1 MLLQTNIYIY
11 SMKKWFFYLLFLFF
25 GWASSFG
32 QNTIGLP
39 QIVNFG
45 INDFHAGA
53 QTWDIKQDKWG
64 RMYFANNEGLLTYDG
79 NYWKLYPQ
87 PNKTILRS
95 LAIGDKNRIYAGGQ
109 DEIGFYAADN
119 NGILQYQSLKN
130 LIPITYK
137 KFTDVWD
144 IEVFNGAIFFRT
156 PDKIFEYKNDVIQ
169 VYPAK
174 TDWQFMKEAG
184 GKLFALDKQ
193 NGLFQFSNNLW
204 QPVFKEKPAANIEI
218 TGIISFGDGSFLI
231 SSLQNGLFIL
241 SNGML
246 TKKNTTIDDIL
257 IKGQIYALD
266 QISENEFVIG
276 TTSNGCIVMNRVGEV
291 VQKMGM
297 QEGTK
302 NNNVLSVFLDK
313 EKNIWAG
320 LDNGISYIAYN
331 AAIKYIKP
339 SSSNE
344 VSGYAARVFNN
355 TLYIATS
362 DGAYASPLS
371 LSNNDFSFSK
381 GNFKQIQNSGG
392 QVWRLDEV
400 NQQLLM
406 GHHNGAFTIQNNV
419 ASPLSTDH
427 GIWLFQPT
435 SAIQPATNILAG
447 TYAGLTMYEF
457 ANNKFTS
464 NYVLKG
470 LFESLRFLTIDN
482 NNNIWASHPYR
493 GVYKISL
500 LPDNKSFTAELF
512 TEKNGLP
519 STLRNYVFKIKSRIV
534 FATEKGLY
542 EYDTAAKKI
551 IPSALLYNLFGAIS
565 IQYLNE
571 DTDGNIWFCTD
582 KKIGVAKYVDAEKK
596 YKLHYF
602 PELGGKILAG
612 FENVYAYNKENIFI
626 ASNNGIIHMNYEK
639 YNTTKPTLNILLTQV
654 NAFGKKDS
662 LIFGGFFQQNN
673 DTAYK
678 QNKNL
683 IHSFSNSNNSFHF
696 EFSAPSFA
704 TQNSIE
710 YSYQLVGYESKW
722 NAWAAKTEKDYTNL
736 PSGKYTFSV
745 KAKDNT
751 GLESA
756 IVSYSFVIQ
765 PAWYNTIWAYL
776 LYALLFILGIF
787 YYSKWQRNK
796 FAKQQIKFEEKQK
809 QLQYIHQLEIEKNEK
824 AIIELQNEKLV
835 NEVIYKNKELAD
847 ASMHLVERGD
857 ALVKVKDE
865 LQQLYK
871 KTGGN
876 HDVKKAIQLVS
887 DIEKNNTNW
896 EQFSAH
902 FDEVNNGFLNK
913 LKLKFPGLTN
923 TDLKVCAYLQL
934 KLSTKEIA
942 QLMNISVRGVE
953 ISRYRLRKKLQLTT
967 DQSINDFLNE
977 MIKD

>member
-1 MLLQTNIYIY
+1 LLLQTIIYIY
-11 SMKKWFFYLLFLFF
+11 RVKKLILYFLCMFFV
-25 GWASSFG
+25 WASFG

-39 QIVNFG
+39 QMQNFG

-53 QTWDIKQDKWG
+53 QTWDIKQDKSG

-95 LAIGDKNRIYAGGQ
+95 IAIDEKNRIYAGGQ

-119 NGILQYQSLKN
+119 NGILQYTSLKN
-130 LIPITYK
+130 RIPLVYK

-144 IEVFNGAIFFRT
+144 IEIINGAVFFRT
-156 PDKIFEYKNDVIQ
+156 ADKIFEYKNDVIQ
-169 VYPAK
+169 THPA
-174 TDWQFMKEAG
+174 TSVWQFMKMAG
-184 GKLFALDKQ
+184 GKLFAIDKQ
-193 NGLFQFSNNLW
+193 HGLFEFTNNNIW
-204 QPVFKEKPAANIEI
+204 QPFLQQNITSSIEI
-218 TGIISFGDGSFLI
+218 TGLISLGDGGLLL

-241 SNGML
+241 NNGSL
-246 TKKNTTIDDIL
+246 TKKTTAIDDVL
-257 IKGQIYALD
+257 INGHIYALD
-266 QISENEFVIG
+266 KINENEFLIG
-276 TTSNGCIVMNRVGEV
+276 TTSNGCFVMNTAGEV
-291 VQKMGM
+291 VQKIGM
-297 QEGTK
+297 KEGIK
-302 NNNVLSVFLDK
+302 NNNILSVFLDK

-331 AAIKYIKP
+331 GAIKYIKP
-339 SSSNE
+339 SMNNE

-355 TLYIATS
+355 ALYVGTS
-362 DGAYASPLS
+362 DGAYVSPLS
-371 LSNNDFSFSK
+371 LSNSDLSFSK
-381 GNFKQIQNSGG
+381 GDFTQIKNSSG

-406 GHHNGAFTIQNNV
+406 GHHNGAYVIENNV
-419 ASPLSTDH
+419 ANQLSGDN

-435 SAIQPATNILAG
+435 TSIYPANKVLAG
-447 TYAGLTMYEF
+447 SYAGLTMYEF
-457 ANNKFTS
+457 ANNTFTS
-464 NYVLKG
+464 SYALKG

-482 NNNIWASHPYR
+482 NNDIWASHPYR
-493 GVYKISL
+493 GIYKVSL
-500 LPDNKSFTAELF
+500 AEDNKSYNAELF

-519 STLRNYVFKIKSRIV
+519 STLRNYVFKIKSRII

-542 EYDTAAKKI
+542 EYNVVAKKF
-551 IPSALLYNLFGAIS
+551 IPSPLLYKVFGDVG

-571 DTDGNIWFCTD
+571 DTEGNIWFCTG
-582 KKIGVAKYVDAEKK
+582 KKIGVAKYSIAEKT
-596 YKLHYF
+596 YSINYF
-602 PELGGKILAG
+602 PELTGKVLAG

-639 YNTTKPTLNILLTQV
+639 YASVKTKLNVLLTQV

-662 LIFGGFFQQNN
+662 LIFGGFFDQNN
-673 DTAYK
+673 DSVYE
-678 QNKNL
+678 QNQHLVKE
-683 IHSFSNSNNSFHF
+683 FSSSNNSFHF

-704 TQNSIE
+704 TQNNIE
-710 YSYQLVGYESKW
+710 YSYQLNGYENKW
-722 NAWAAKTEKDYTNL
+722 DAWTTKTEKDYTNL
-736 PSGKYTFSV
+736 PSGNYTFNV
-745 KAKDNT
+745 KAQDNT
-751 GLESA
+751 GVESET
-756 IVSYSFVIQ
+756 VSYSFEIK

-776 LYALLFILGIF
+776 LYAFLFIVGVF
-787 YYSKWQRNK
+787 YYSKWQNNK
-796 FAKQQIKFEEKQK
+796 FKKQQIKFEEEQK
-809 QLQYIHQLEIEKNEK
+809 QLKYIHQLELQKSEKE
-824 AIIELQNEKLV
+824 IIELQNEKLV

-887 DIEKNNTNW
+887 DIEKNNSNW
-896 EQFSAH
+896 EQFSNH

-913 LKLKFPGLTN
+913 LKLKFPSLTN

-953 ISRYRLRKKLQLTT
+953 ISRYRLRKKLQLATE
-967 DQSINDFLNE
+967 QSINDFLNE
-977 MIKD
+977 IIKE

>member
-1 MLLQTNIYIY
+1 M
-11 SMKKWFFYLLFLFF
+11 FF
-25 GWASSFG
+25 GWASFG

-39 QIVNFG
+39 QIQNFG

-53 QTWDIKQDKWG
+53 QTWDIKQDENG

-95 LAIGDKNRIYAGGQ
+95 IAIDDKNRIYAGGQ
-109 DEIGFYAADN
+109 DELGFYTADN
-119 NGILQYQSLKN
+119 NGVLQYKSLKN
-130 LIPITYK
+130 LIPLAYK

-144 IEVFNGAIFFRT
+144 IEIFNGSVFFRT
-156 PDKIFEYKNDVIQ
+156 ADKIFEYKNDVIQ
-169 VYPAK
+169 TYPA
-174 TDWQFMKEAG
+174 TSVWQFMKMAG

-193 NGLFQFSNNLW
+193 NGLFQFINNTW
-204 QPVFKEKPAANIEI
+204 QPLFTENPIPKIEI
-218 TGIISFGDGSFLI
+218 TGIIVLLDGSFLI
-231 SSLQNGLFIL
+231 SSLQNGLFIV
-241 SNGML
+241 SNGTL
-246 TKKNTTIDDIL
+246 TRKPTIIDDVL
-257 IKGQIYALD
+257 MKGQIYALD
-266 QISENEFVIG
+266 QINENEFVIG
-276 TTSNGCIVMNRVGEV
+276 TTSNGCIVMNKEGDI
-291 VQKMGM
+291 VQKIGM
-297 QEGTK
+297 QEGVK

-320 LDNGISYIAYN
+320 LDNGISFVAYN

-339 SSSNE
+339 SSNNE
-344 VSGYAARVFNN
+344 VSGYAARIFNN
-355 TLYIATS
+355 TLYIGTS
-362 DGAYASPLS
+362 DGAYASPLL
-371 LSNNDFSFSK
+371 LSNNDLSFSK
-381 GNFKQIQNSGG
+381 GNFTQINNSGG

-406 GHHNGAFTIQNNV
+406 GHHNGAYAIQNNI
-419 ASPLSTDH
+419 ATQLSGDN

-435 SAIQPATNILAG
+435 TAIQPANNILAG
-447 TYAGLTMYEF
+447 SYEGLSMYEF
-457 ANNKFTS
+457 ANNEFTS
-464 NYVLKG
+464 NYTLKG
-470 LFESLRFLTIDN
+470 LFESLRFLTLDN
-482 NNNIWASHPYR
+482 NNDIWASHPYR
-493 GVYKISL
+493 GIYKVTL
-500 LPDNKSFTAELF
+500 AADNKSFTSELF

-542 EYDTAAKKI
+542 EYDATAKKF
-551 IPSALLYNLFGAIS
+551 IPSPLLFNAFGTIG
-565 IQYLNE
+565 IQYLHE
-571 DTDGNIWFCTD
+571 DTEGNIWFCID
-582 KKIGVAKYVDAEKK
+582 KKIGVAKYVELEKK
-596 YKLHYF
+596 YSLNYF
-602 PELGGKILAG
+602 PELTGKVLAG
-612 FENVYAYNKENIFI
+612 FENVYAYNKENIFV
-626 ASNNGIIHMNYEK
+626 ASNNGIIHINYKK
-639 YNTTKPTLNILLTQV
+639 YNTAKSTLTVLLTQV

-662 LIFGGFFQQNN
+662 LIFGGFFQKSI
-673 DTAYK
+673 DSSYK
-678 QNKNL
+678 QDENT
-683 IHSFSNSNNSFHF
+683 IQQFPISNNSFHF

-704 TQNSIE
+704 TQNNIE
-710 YSYQLVGYESKW
+710 YSYQLKGYESKW
-722 NAWAAKTEKDYTNL
+722 DEWTSKTEKDYTNL
-736 PSGKYTFSV
+736 PSGKYTFNV

-751 GLESA
+751 GNESET
-756 IVSYSFVIQ
+756 VSYSFEIM

-776 LYALLFILGIF
+776 LYALLFILAVF
-787 YYSKWQRNK
+787 YYSKWQNNK
-796 FAKQQIKFEEKQK
+796 FKKQQIKFEEEQK
-809 QLQYIHQLEIEKNEK
+809 QLKYIHQLELQKSEKE
-824 AIIELQNEKLV
+824 IIELQNEKLI

-896 EQFSAH
+896 EQFSNH

-913 LKLKFPGLTN
+913 LKLKYPSLTN

-977 MIKD
+977 IIKE

>member
-1 MLLQTNIYIY
+1 VKKRILYFLLML
-11 SMKKWFFYLLFLFF
+11 FV
-25 GWASSFG
+25 WASLFG

-79 NYWKLYPQ
+79 NYWKLYAQ

-95 LAIGDKNRIYAGGQ
+95 IAIDDKNRIYAGGQ

-119 NGILQYQSLKN
+119 NGILQYKSLKN
-130 LIPITYK
+130 LIPLAYK

-144 IEVFNGAIFFRT
+144 IEIFKGAVFFRT
-156 PDKIFEYKNDVIQ
+156 ADKIFEYKNDLIQ
-169 VYPAK
+169 TYPA
-174 TDWQFMKEAG
+174 TTVWQFMKMAG

-193 NGLFQFSNNLW
+193 NGLFQFSNNIW
-204 QPVFKEKPAANIEI
+204 QPLFKENPPKYIEI
-218 TGIISFGDGSFLI
+218 TGITSLADGSFLI
-231 SSLQNGLFIL
+231 SSLQNGLFML
-241 SNGML
+241 SNGTL
-246 TKKNTTIDDIL
+246 TKKTTLIDDVL
-257 IKGQIYALD
+257 TKGQIYALD
-266 QISENEFVIG
+266 QINETEFVIG
-276 TTSNGCIVMNRVGEV
+276 TTSNGCIVMNNGGEV

-297 QEGTK
+297 QEGIK

-339 SSSNE
+339 SSNNE

-355 TLYIATS
+355 ALYIATS
-362 DGAYASPLS
+362 DGAYVSPLS

-381 GNFKQIQNSGG
+381 GNFTQINNSGG

-406 GHHNGAFTIQNNV
+406 GHHNGAFIIQNNT
-419 ASPLSTDH
+419 AIQLSDDP

-435 SAIQPATNILAG
+435 SAIQPASNILAG
-447 TYAGLTMYEF
+447 SYAGLTMYEF

-464 NYVLKG
+464 NYALKG

-500 LPDNKSFTAELF
+500 SLDNKSFTAELF
-512 TEKNGLP
+512 TDKNGLP
-519 STLRNYVFKIKSRIV
+519 STLRNYVFNIKSRII
-534 FATEKGLY
+534 FATERGLY
-542 EYDTAAKKI
+542 EYDAIVKKI
-551 IPSALLYNLFGAIS
+551 IPSPLLYDLFGAIS

-571 DTDGNIWFCTD
+571 DTEGNIWFCTD
-582 KKIGVAKYVDAEKK
+582 KKIGVAKYVYAEKK
-596 YKLHYF
+596 YRLNYF

-612 FENVYAYNKENIFI
+612 FENVYAYNKQNVFI

-639 YNTTKPTLNILLTQV
+639 YNTTKSTLNVLLTQV

-662 LIFGGFFQQNN
+662 LIFGGFFQQNS
-673 DTAYK
+673 DTTNK
-678 QNKNL
+678 QNNN
-683 IHSFSNSNNSFHF
+683 SVQQFPNSNNSFHF

-704 TQNSIE
+704 TQNNIE
-710 YSYQLVGYESKW
+710 YSYQLVGYEKKW
-722 NAWAAKTEKDYTNL
+722 NAWTSKTEKDYTNL
-736 PSGKYTFSV
+736 PSGSYTFNV

-751 GLESA
+751 GIESE
-756 IVSYSFVIQ
+756 IVSYVFEIKA
-765 PAWYNTIWAYL
+765 AWYNTIWAYL
-776 LYALLFILGIF
+776 LYALLFIVCIF
-787 YYSKWQRNK
+787 YYSKWQQNK
-796 FAKQQIKFEEKQK
+796 FTKQQIKFEEKQK
-809 QLQYIHQLEIEKNEK
+809 QLKYIHQLEIEKNEK

-913 LKLKFPGLTN
+913 LKSKFPSLTN

-934 KLSTKEIA
+934 KLSSKEIA
-942 QLMNISVRGVE
+942 QLMNITVRGVE
-953 ISRYRLRKKLQLTT
+953 LNRYRLRKKLNILTET
-967 DQSINDFLNE
+967 NLFDFLNGINKE
-977 MIKD
+977 

>member
-1 MLLQTNIYIY
+1 M
-11 SMKKWFFYLLFLFF
+11 FFC
-25 GWASSFG
+25 WASFG

-39 QIVNFG
+39 QIQNFG

-53 QTWDIKQDKWG
+53 QTWDIKQDKSG

-95 LAIGDKNRIYAGGQ
+95 LALDNNRIYAGGQ
-109 DEIGFYAADN
+109 DELGFYAADN
-119 NGILQYQSLKN
+119 NGVLQYKSLKN
-130 LIPITYK
+130 LIPLAHK

-144 IEVFNGAIFFRT
+144 IEIFNGSVFFRT
-156 PDKIFEYKNDVIQ
+156 ADKIFEYKNDVMQ
-169 VYPAK
+169 TYPA
-174 TDWQFMKEAG
+174 TTVWQCMKMAS

-193 NGLFQFSNNLW
+193 NGLFQFINNIW
-204 QPVFKEKPAANIEI
+204 QPLFKENPVAKIEI
-218 TGIISFGDGSFLI
+218 TGIIGLIDGSFLI
-231 SSLQNGLFIL
+231 SSLQSGLFIL
-241 SNGML
+241 NNGTL
-246 TKKNTTIDDIL
+246 TRKPTIIDDVL
-257 IKGQIYALD
+257 MKGQIYALD
-266 QISENEFVIG
+266 QVNENEFVVG
-276 TTSNGCIVMNRVGEV
+276 TTSNGCIVMNKEGDV
-291 VQKMGM
+291 VQKIGM
-297 QEGTK
+297 QEGVK

-320 LDNGISYIAYN
+320 LDNGISFISYN

-339 SSSNE
+339 SSNNE

-355 TLYIATS
+355 TLYIGTS
-362 DGAYASPLS
+362 DGAYASPLL
-371 LSNNDFSFSK
+371 LSNNDLSFSK
-381 GNFKQIQNSGG
+381 GNFIQISNSGG

-406 GHHNGAFTIQNNV
+406 GHHNGAYVIQNNT
-419 ASPLSTDH
+419 AIQLSGDN

-435 SAIQPATNILAG
+435 TAIQPANNILAG
-447 TYAGLTMYEF
+447 SYEGLSMYEF

-464 NYVLKG
+464 NYTLKG

-482 NNNIWASHPYR
+482 NNDIWASHPYR
-493 GVYKISL
+493 GIYKITL
-500 LPDNKSFTAELF
+500 AADNKSFTSELF

-519 STLRNYVFKIKSRIV
+519 STLRNYVFKIKSRII

-542 EYDTAAKKI
+542 EYDATAKKF
-551 IPSALLYNLFGAIS
+551 IPSSLLFSAFGAIG
-565 IQYLNE
+565 IQYLHE
-571 DTDGNIWFCTD
+571 DTEGNIWFCID
-582 KKIGVAKYVDAEKK
+582 KKIGVAKYVELEKK
-596 YKLHYF
+596 YSLNYF
-602 PELGGKILAG
+602 PELTGKVLAG
-612 FENVYAYNKENIFI
+612 FENVYAYNKENIFV
-626 ASNNGIIHMNYEK
+626 ASNNGIIHINYKK
-639 YNTTKPTLNILLTQV
+639 YNTAKSTLTVLLTQV

-662 LIFGGFFQQNN
+662 LIFGGFFQRNI
-673 DTAYK
+673 DSSYK
-678 QNKNL
+678 QDKNA
-683 IHSFSNSNNSFHF
+683 IQQFPISNNSFHF

-704 TQNSIE
+704 TQNNIE
-710 YSYQLVGYESKW
+710 YSYQLKGYENKW
-722 NAWAAKTEKDYTNL
+722 DEWTAKTEKDYTNL
-736 PSGKYTFSV
+736 PSGKYTFNV

-751 GLESA
+751 GNESGL
-756 IVSYSFVIQ
+756 VSYSFEIM
-765 PAWYNTIWAYL
+765 PAWYNTIWAYI
-776 LYALLFILGIF
+776 LYALLFILAIF
-787 YYSKWQRNK
+787 YYSKWQNNK
-796 FAKQQIKFEEKQK
+796 FKKQQIKFEEEQK
-809 QLQYIHQLEIEKNEK
+809 QLKYIHQLELQKSEKE
-824 AIIELQNEKLV
+824 IIELQNEKLL

-876 HDVKKAIQLVS
+876 HDVKKALQLVS

-896 EQFSAH
+896 EQFSTH

-913 LKLKFPGLTN
+913 LKLKFSSLTN

-967 DQSINDFLNE
+967 EQSINDFLNE
-977 MIKD
+977 IIKE

>member
-1 MLLQTNIYIY
+1 MVFAWTSL
-11 SMKKWFFYLLFLFF
+11 
-25 GWASSFG
+25 FG

-39 QIVNFG
+39 QVVNFG
-45 INDFHAGA
+45 INDFKAGA

-79 NYWKLYPQ
+79 NYWKLYAQ

-95 LAIGDKNRIYAGGQ
+95 LAIDDKNRIYAGGQ
-109 DEIGFYAADN
+109 DEIGFYAADI
-119 NGILQYQSLKN
+119 NGILQYKSLKN
-130 LIPITYK
+130 LIPLAYK

-144 IEVFNGAIFFRT
+144 IEIFNGAVFFRT
-156 PDKIFEYKNDVIQ
+156 PDKIFEYKNEIIQ
-169 VYPAK
+169 TYPAK
-174 TDWQFMKEAG
+174 TVWQFMKMAG

-193 NGLFQFSNNLW
+193 NGLFQFFNNTW
-204 QPVFKEKPAANIEI
+204 QPISKENNTPYIEI
-218 TGIISFGDGSFLI
+218 TGIIHVAKDSFI
-231 SSLQNGLFIL
+231 VSSLQNGLFIL
-241 SNGML
+241 NNGTL
-246 TKKNTTIDDIL
+246 TKIITAIDFIL
-257 IKGQIYALD
+257 AKGQIYALD
-266 QISENEFVIG
+266 QISETQFVIG
-276 TTSNGCIVMNRVGEV
+276 TTSNGCIVMNNEGEV

-297 QEGTK
+297 QEGIK

-331 AAIKYIKP
+331 ASIKYIKP
-339 SSSNE
+339 SSNNE

-355 TLYIATS
+355 ALYIATS

-381 GNFKQIQNSGG
+381 GNFTQISNSGG

-406 GHHNGAFTIQNNV
+406 GHHNGAYIIQNNS
-419 ASPLSTDH
+419 ATQLSNEQ

-435 SAIQPATNILAG
+435 TAIQPASKIIAG
-447 TYAGLTMYEF
+447 SYEGLSMYEF

-464 NYVLKG
+464 NYTIKG

-482 NNNIWASHPYR
+482 NNDIWASHPYR
-493 GVYKISL
+493 GIYKITL
-500 LPDNKSFTAELF
+500 AADNKSFTSDLF

-519 STLRNYVFKIKSRIV
+519 SALRNYVFKIKNRIV

-542 EYDTAAKKI
+542 EYDKVTKKI
-551 IPSALLYNLFGAIS
+551 ITSPLLYNMFGPIS
-565 IQYLNE
+565 IQYLIE
-571 DTDGNIWFCTD
+571 DTEGNIWFCTD
-582 KKIGVAKYVDAEKK
+582 KKIGVAKYVEAEKK
-596 YKLHYF
+596 YKLNYF

-612 FENVYAYNKENIFI
+612 FENVYAYNRENIFI

-639 YNTTKPTLNILLTQV
+639 YITTKSSLNVLLTQV

-673 DTAYK
+673 DTVYK
-678 QNKNL
+678 QDKND
-683 IHSFSNSNNSFHF
+683 IQQFPNSNNSFHF

-704 TQNSIE
+704 TQNNIE
-710 YSYQLVGYESKW
+710 YSYQLTGYENKW
-722 NAWAAKTEKDYTNL
+722 NAWTTKTEKDYTNL
-736 PSGKYTFSV
+736 PSGKYTFNI

-751 GLESA
+751 GNESET
-756 IVSYSFVIQ
+756 VSFGFEIK

-776 LYALLFILGIF
+776 LYALLFIVGIF

-796 FAKQQIKFEEKQK
+796 FTKQQIKFEEKQK
-809 QLQYIHQLEIEKNEK
+809 QLKYIHQLEIEKNEK

-887 DIEKNNTNW
+887 DIEKNNSNW

-913 LKLKFPGLTN
+913 LKLKFPSLTN

-953 ISRYRLRKKLQLTT
+953 ISRYRLRKKLLLTT

-977 MIKD
+977 IIKD

>member
-1 MLLQTNIYIY
+1 V
-11 SMKKWFFYLLFLFF
+11 KKLTLYLLYTLF
-25 GWASSFG
+25 GWTSFG

-39 QIVNFG
+39 QIQNFG

-53 QTWDIKQDKWG
+53 QTWDIKQDKSG

-87 PNKTILRS
+87 SNKTILRS
-95 LAIGDKNRIYAGGQ
+95 IAIDDKNRIYAGGQ
-109 DEIGFYAADN
+109 DELGFYAADK
-119 NGILQYQSLKN
+119 NGVLQYNSLKN
-130 LIPITYK
+130 LIPLAYK

-144 IEVFNGAIFFRT
+144 IEIFNGSVFFRT
-156 PDKIFEYKNDVIQ
+156 ADKIFEYKNDVIQ
-169 VYPAK
+169 TYPA
-174 TDWQFMKEAG
+174 TSVWQFMKMAG

-193 NGLFQFSNNLW
+193 NGLFQFANNTW
-204 QPVFKEKPAANIEI
+204 QPLLKENRISKIEI
-218 TGIISFGDGSFLI
+218 TGIISLLDGSFLI
-231 SSLQNGLFIL
+231 SSLQNGLFL
-241 SNGML
+241 LNNGTL
-246 TKKNTTIDDIL
+246 TKKPTTIDGIL
-257 IKGQIYALD
+257 MKGQMYALD
-266 QISENEFVIG
+266 QINENEFVIG
-276 TTSNGCIVMNRVGEV
+276 TTSYGCIVMNKEGEV
-291 VQKMGM
+291 VQKIGM
-297 QEGTK
+297 QEGVK

-320 LDNGISYIAYN
+320 LDNGISFVAYN

-339 SSSNE
+339 SSNNE

-355 TLYIATS
+355 TLYIGTS
-362 DGAYASPLS
+362 DGAYASPLL
-371 LSNNDFSFSK
+371 LSNNDLSFSK
-381 GNFKQIQNSGG
+381 GNFTQISNSGG

-406 GHHNGAFTIQNNV
+406 GHHNGGYVIQNNT
-419 ASPLSTDH
+419 AIQLSGDN

-435 SAIQPATNILAG
+435 TAIQPANNILAG
-447 TYAGLTMYEF
+447 SYEGLSMYEF
-457 ANNKFTS
+457 ANNKFIG
-464 NYVLKG
+464 NYTLKG

-482 NNNIWASHPYR
+482 NNDIWASHPYR
-493 GVYKISL
+493 GIYKITL
-500 LPDNKSFTAELF
+500 AADNKSFTSELF

-519 STLRNYVFKIKSRIV
+519 SALRNYVFKIKSRII

-542 EYDTAAKKI
+542 EYDTNAKKF
-551 IPSALLYNLFGAIS
+551 IPSPLLFNIFGSIG
-565 IQYLNE
+565 IQYLHE
-571 DTDGNIWFCTD
+571 DTEGNIWFCID
-582 KKIGVAKYVDAEKK
+582 KKIGVAKYVELEKK
-596 YKLHYF
+596 YTLHYF
-602 PELGGKILAG
+602 PELTGKILAG
-612 FENVYAYNKENIFI
+612 FENVYAYNKENIFV
-626 ASNNGIIHMNYEK
+626 ASNNGIIHINYEK
-639 YNTTKPTLNILLTQV
+639 YNTAKSRLTVLLTQA
-654 NAFGKKDS
+654 NTFGKNDS
-662 LIFGGFFQQNN
+662 LIFGGFFQKNI
-673 DTAYK
+673 DTTYD
-678 QNKNL
+678 QNKSY
-683 IHSFSNSNNSFHF
+683 IQQFPISNNSFHF
-696 EFSAPSFA
+696 EFSAPSYA
-704 TQNSIE
+704 TQNNIE
-710 YSYQLVGYESKW
+710 YSYQLKGYENKW
-722 NAWAAKTEKDYTNL
+722 DAWTSKTEKDYTNL
-736 PSGKYTFSV
+736 PSGKYTFNV

-751 GLESA
+751 GVESET
-756 IVSYSFVIQ
+756 VSYSFEIK

-776 LYALLFILGIF
+776 LYAFFIIIGIY
-787 YYSKWQRNK
+787 YYSKWQQNK
-796 FAKQQIKFEEKQK
+796 FKKQKIKFEEEQK
-809 QLQYIHQLEIEKNEK
+809 QLKYIHQLELEKSEK
-824 AIIELQNEKLV
+824 EIIELQNEKLI

-913 LKLKFPGLTN
+913 LKLKFPSLTN

>member
-1 MLLQTNIYIY
+1 LLLQTIIYIY
-11 SMKKWFFYLLFLFF
+11 GVKKLVLYFLCMFFV
-25 GWASSFG
+25 WASFG

-39 QIVNFG
+39 QIQNFG

-53 QTWDIKQDKWG
+53 QTWDIKQDKSG

-95 LAIGDKNRIYAGGQ
+95 IAIDDKNRIYAGGQ
-109 DEIGFYAADN
+109 DEIGFYAADY
-119 NGILQYQSLKN
+119 NGILQYKSLKN
-130 LIPITYK
+130 LIPLAYK

-144 IEVFNGAIFFRT
+144 IEIFMGAVFFRT
-156 PDKIFEYKNDVIQ
+156 ADKIFEYKNDVIQ
-169 VYPAK
+169 TYPANSA
-174 TDWQFMKEAG
+174 WQFMKMAG

-193 NGLFQFSNNLW
+193 NGLFQFVNNIW
-204 QPVFKEKPAANIEI
+204 QPLSKQNIPSNIEI
-218 TGIISFGDGSFLI
+218 TGLISLADGNFLI

-241 SNGML
+241 NNGLL
-246 TKKNTTIDDIL
+246 TPKTTVIDNIL
-257 IKGQIYALD
+257 ISGHVYAFD
-266 QISENEFVIG
+266 KISENEFLIG
-276 TTSNGCIVMNRVGEV
+276 TTSNGCIVMNIAGEV
-291 VQKMGM
+291 IQKIGM
-297 QEGTK
+297 QEGIK
-302 NNNVLSVFLDK
+302 NNNILSVFLDK

-331 AAIKYIKP
+331 GAIKYIKP
-339 SSSNE
+339 SANSE
-344 VSGYAARVFNN
+344 VSGYTARVFNN
-355 TLYIATS
+355 GLYIGTS
-362 DGAYASPLS
+362 DGAYFSPLS
-371 LSNNDFSFSK
+371 LSNTDLSFSK
-381 GNFKQIQNSGG
+381 GSFTQIKNSSG

-406 GHHNGAFTIQNNV
+406 GHHNGGFIIQNNI
-419 ASPLSTDH
+419 ATQLSGDN
-427 GIWLFQPT
+427 GIWIFQPT
-435 SAIQPATNILAG
+435 TSIYPANNILAG
-447 TYAGLTMYEF
+447 SYAGLTMYEF
-457 ANNKFTS
+457 ANNTFTS
-464 NYVLKG
+464 NYALKG

-482 NNNIWASHPYR
+482 NNDIWASHPYR
-493 GVYKISL
+493 GIYKIGL
-500 LPDNKSFTAELF
+500 ATDNTSYNAELF

-542 EYDTAAKKI
+542 EYDASSKKF
-551 IPSALLYNLFGAIS
+551 IPSPLLHKVFGEIS

-571 DTDGNIWFCTD
+571 DIEGNIWFCTD
-582 KKIGVAKYVDAEKK
+582 KKIGVAKYLDVNKN
-596 YKLHYF
+596 YTLNYF
-602 PELGGKILAG
+602 PELTGKILAG
-612 FENVYAYNKENIFI
+612 FENVYAYNKQNVFI

-639 YNTTKPTLNILLTQV
+639 YATTKPTLNVLLTQV
-654 NAFGKKDS
+654 NTFGKQDS
-662 LIFGGFFQQNN
+662 LIFGGFFQENN
-673 DTAYK
+673 EVNYK
-678 QNKNL
+678 QHKNGAQR
-683 IHSFSNSNNSFHF
+683 FSISSNSFHF
-696 EFSAPSFA
+696 EFSAPSFS
-704 TQNSIE
+704 TQNNIE
-710 YSYQLVGYESKW
+710 YSYQLKGYENKW
-722 NAWAAKTEKDYTNL
+722 NEWTSKTEKDYTNL
-736 PSGKYTFSV
+736 PSGNYTFNV
-745 KAKDNT
+745 KAHNNT
-751 GLESA
+751 GVESE
-756 IVSYSFVIQ
+756 IISYGFEIK

-776 LYALLFILGIF
+776 LYVLLFAVAIF

-796 FAKQQIKFEEKQK
+796 FKKQQTKFEGEQK
-809 QLQYIHQLEIEKNEK
+809 QLKYIHQLELQKNEK
-824 AIIELQNEKLV
+824 EIIELQNEKLI

-887 DIEKNNTNW
+887 DIEKNNSNW
-896 EQFSAH
+896 EQFSNH

-913 LKLKFPGLTN
+913 LKLKFPSLTN

-967 DQSINDFLNE
+967 EQSINDFLNE
-977 MIKD
+977 IIKK

>member
-1 MLLQTNIYIY
+1 LLLQTIIYIY
-11 SMKKWFFYLLFLFF
+11 GVKKLVLYFLCMSFV
-25 GWASSFG
+25 WASFG

-39 QIVNFG
+39 QIQNFG

-53 QTWDIKQDKWG
+53 QTWDIKQDKSG

-95 LAIGDKNRIYAGGQ
+95 IAIDDKNRIFAGGQ

-119 NGILQYQSLKN
+119 NGILQYKSLKN
-130 LIPITYK
+130 LIPLTYK

-144 IEVFNGAIFFRT
+144 IEIFNEAVFFRT

-169 VYPAK
+169 TYPA
-174 TDWQFMKEAG
+174 TTVWQFMKTAG

-193 NGLFQFSNNLW
+193 NGLFQFSNNVW
-204 QPVFKEKPAANIEI
+204 QPIFKENPTKYIEI
-218 TGIISFGDGSFLI
+218 TGIISLTDGSFLV

-241 SNGML
+241 SNGTL
-246 TKKNTTIDDIL
+246 TKKTTAIDAIL
-257 IKGQIYALD
+257 AKGQIYALD
-266 QISENEFVIG
+266 QISDTEFVIG
-276 TTSNGCIVMNRVGEV
+276 TTSNGCIIMNNAGEV
-291 VQKMGM
+291 VQKIGM
-297 QEGTK
+297 QEGVK

-339 SSSNE
+339 SSNSE
-344 VSGYAARVFNN
+344 VSGYAAKVFNN
-355 TLYIATS
+355 ALYIATS

-371 LSNNDFSFSK
+371 LSNKDFSFSK
-381 GNFKQIQNSGG
+381 GNFTQIQNSGG

-406 GHHNGAFTIQNNV
+406 GHHNGAFIIKNNS
-419 ASPLSTDH
+419 ATQLSNDH

-435 SAIQPATNILAG
+435 SAIQPASTILAG
-447 TYAGLTMYEF
+447 TYEGLAMYAF
-457 ANNKFTS
+457 ANNTFTN
-464 NYVLKG
+464 NYALKG

-500 LPDNKSFTAELF
+500 SLDNKSFTAELF

-542 EYDTAAKKI
+542 EYDGVAKKI
-551 IPSALLYNLFGAIS
+551 ITSPLLYNLFGAIS

-571 DTDGNIWFCTD
+571 DTEGNIWFCTD

-596 YKLHYF
+596 YTLNYF

-612 FENVYAYNKENIFI
+612 FENVYAYNKENVFI
-626 ASNNGIIHMNYEK
+626 ASNNGIIHMNYGK
-639 YNTTKPTLNILLTQV
+639 YITTKSTLNVLLTQV
-654 NAFGKKDS
+654 NNFGKHDS
-662 LIFGGFFQQNN
+662 LIFGGFSKEN
-673 DTAYK
+673 DSINYK
-678 QNKNL
+678 QYNNTIKR
-683 IHSFSNSNNSFHF
+683 FSISNNSFHF

-710 YSYQLVGYESKW
+710 YSYQLKGYENKW
-722 NAWAAKTEKDYTNL
+722 NEWTNKTEKDYTNL
-736 PSGKYTFSV
+736 PNGNYTFSV
-745 KAKDNT
+745 KARDNT
-751 GLESA
+751 GVESET
-756 IVSYSFVIQ
+756 VSYGFEIM

-776 LYALLFILGIF
+776 LYVLLFTVGIF
-787 YYSKWQRNK
+787 YYNKWQRNK
-796 FAKQQIKFEEKQK
+796 FKKQQTRFEEEQK
-809 QLQYIHQLEIEKNEK
+809 QLKYIHQLELQKNEK
-824 AIIELQNEKLV
+824 EIIELQNEKLV

-896 EQFSAH
+896 EQFSNH

-913 LKLKFPGLTN
+913 LKLKYPSLTN

-977 MIKD
+977 IIKE

>member
-1 MLLQTNIYIY
+1 LLLQTIIYIY
-11 SMKKWFFYLLFLFF
+11 SVKKCTLFF
-25 GWASSFG
+25 LSLFIGWASFG

-39 QIVNFG
+39 QMQNFG
-45 INDFHAGA
+45 INDFRAGA
-53 QTWDIKQDKWG
+53 QTWDIKQDKIG

-95 LAIGDKNRIYAGGQ
+95 IAIDGANRIYAGGQ
-109 DEIGFYAADN
+109 DEIGFYIADN
-119 NGILQYQSLKN
+119 NGVLQYKSLKN
-130 LIPITYK
+130 LIPLAHK

-144 IEVFNGAIFFRT
+144 IEIFNGAVFFRT
-156 PDKIFEYKNDVIQ
+156 ADKIFEYKNDVIQ
-169 VYPAK
+169 TYPASSV
-174 TDWQFMKEAG
+174 WQFMKMAG

-193 NGLFQFSNNLW
+193 NGLFQFANNVW
-204 QPVFKEKPAANIEI
+204 QPFLKQSTTPYFEI
-218 TGIISFGDGSFLI
+218 TGLISLADGSFLI
-231 SSLQNGLFIL
+231 SSLQNGLFIVN
-241 SNGML
+241 NGTL
-246 TKKNTTIDDIL
+246 TKKTTAIDNIL
-257 IKGQIYALD
+257 TDGHIYALH
-266 QISENEFVIG
+266 QINENQFLIG
-276 TTSNGCIVMNRVGEV
+276 TTSNGCIVMNTAGEV
-291 VQKMGM
+291 IQKIGM
-297 QEGTK
+297 QEGIK

-331 AAIKYIKP
+331 GAIKYIKP
-339 SSSNE
+339 SPNNE
-344 VSGYAARVFNN
+344 VSGYTARVFNN
-355 TLYIATS
+355 ALYIGTS
-362 DGAYASPLS
+362 DGAYVSPLS
-371 LSNNDFSFSK
+371 LSNNDLSFSK
-381 GNFKQIQNSGG
+381 GYFTQIKNSSG

-406 GHHNGAFTIQNNV
+406 GHHNGAFIIQNNT
-419 ASPLSTDH
+419 ANQLSGDN

-435 SAIQPATNILAG
+435 SSIYPVNNILAG
-447 TYAGLTMYEF
+447 SYSGLNMYEF
-457 ANNKFTS
+457 TNNKFTT
-464 NYVLKG
+464 NYTLKG

-482 NNNIWASHPYR
+482 NNDIWASHPYR
-493 GVYKISL
+493 GVYKIKIDV
-500 LPDNKSFTAELF
+500 DNKSFISELF

-519 STLRNYVFKIKSRIV
+519 STLRNYVFKIKSKIV

-542 EYDTAAKKI
+542 EYDATEKKF
-551 IPSALLYNLFGAIS
+551 IPSPILYKAFGGIG

-571 DTDGNIWFCTD
+571 DAEGNIWFCTG
-582 KKIGVAKYVDAEKK
+582 KKIGVAKYGGVEKK
-596 YKLHYF
+596 YTLNYF
-602 PELGGKILAG
+602 PELTGKVLAG
-612 FENVYAYNKENIFI
+612 FENVYAYNKQNVFI

-639 YNTTKPTLNILLTQV
+639 YITTKPTLNVLLTQV
-654 NAFGKKDS
+654 NNFGKHDS
-662 LIFGGFFQQNN
+662 IIFGGFPKEN
-673 DTAYK
+673 DSINYK
-678 QNKNL
+678 QDNNTIKG
-683 IHSFSNSNNSFHF
+683 FSISNNSFHF

-710 YSYQLVGYESKW
+710 YSYQLKGYENKW
-722 NAWAAKTEKDYTNL
+722 NEWTNKTEKDYTNL
-736 PSGKYTFSV
+736 PNGNYTFSV
-745 KAKDNT
+745 KARDNT
-751 GLESA
+751 GTESET
-756 IVSYSFVIQ
+756 VSYGFEIK
-765 PAWYNTIWAYL
+765 PAWYNTMWAYL
-776 LYALLFILGIF
+776 LYILLFALSIF

-796 FAKQQIKFEEKQK
+796 FRKQQIKFEEQQK
-809 QLQYIHQLEIEKNEK
+809 QLKYIHQLELQKNEK
-824 AIIELQNEKLV
+824 EIIELQNEKLI

-887 DIEKNNTNW
+887 DIEKNNSNW
-896 EQFSAH
+896 EQFSNH

-913 LKLKFPGLTN
+913 LKLQFPSLTN

-967 DQSINDFLNE
+967 DQSINDFLNDI
-977 MIKD
+977 IKE

>member
-1 MLLQTNIYIY
+1 LVLQTYIYIY
-11 SMKKWFFYLLFLFF
+11 RVKKLTLYLLCMFF
-25 GWASSFG
+25 GWASFG

-39 QIVNFG
+39 QIQNFG

-53 QTWDIKQDKWG
+53 QTWDIKQDENG

-95 LAIGDKNRIYAGGQ
+95 IAIDDKNRIYAGGQ

-119 NGILQYQSLKN
+119 NGVLQYKSLKN
-130 LIPITYK
+130 LIPLAYK

-144 IEVFNGAIFFRT
+144 IEIFNGSVFFRT
-156 PDKIFEYKNDVIQ
+156 ADKIFEYKNGVIQ
-169 VYPAK
+169 TYPA
-174 TDWQFMKEAG
+174 TSVWQFMKMAG

-193 NGLFQFSNNLW
+193 NGLFQFINNTW
-204 QPVFKEKPAANIEI
+204 QPLFTENPIPKIEI
-218 TGIISFGDGSFLI
+218 TGIIALLDGSFLI
-231 SSLQNGLFIL
+231 SSLQNGLFIV
-241 SNGML
+241 SNGTL
-246 TKKNTTIDDIL
+246 TRKPTIIDDVL
-257 IKGQIYALD
+257 MKGQIYALD
-266 QISENEFVIG
+266 QINENEFVIG
-276 TTSNGCIVMNRVGEV
+276 TTSNGCIVMNKEGDI
-291 VQKMGM
+291 VQKIGM
-297 QEGTK
+297 QEGVK

-320 LDNGISYIAYN
+320 LDNGISFVAYN

-339 SSSNE
+339 SSNNE
-344 VSGYAARVFNN
+344 VSGYAARIFNN
-355 TLYIATS
+355 TLYIGTS
-362 DGAYASPLS
+362 DGAYASPLL
-371 LSNNDFSFSK
+371 LSNNDLSFSK
-381 GNFKQIQNSGG
+381 GNFTQISNSGG

-406 GHHNGAFTIQNNV
+406 GHHNGAYVIQNNI
-419 ASPLSTDH
+419 ATQLSGDN

-435 SAIQPATNILAG
+435 TAIQPANNILAG
-447 TYAGLTMYEF
+447 SYEGLSMYEF

-464 NYVLKG
+464 NYTLKG

-482 NNNIWASHPYR
+482 NNDIWASHPYR
-493 GVYKISL
+493 GIYKITL
-500 LPDNKSFTAELF
+500 AVDNKSFTSELF

-519 STLRNYVFKIKSRIV
+519 SALRNYVFKIKSRIV
-534 FATEKGLY
+534 FSTEKGLY
-542 EYDTAAKKI
+542 EYDVTAKKF
-551 IPSALLYNLFGAIS
+551 IPSPLLFNVFGAIG
-565 IQYLNE
+565 IQYLHE
-571 DTDGNIWFCTD
+571 DTEGNIWFCID
-582 KKIGVAKYVDAEKK
+582 KKIGVAKYVELEKK
-596 YKLHYF
+596 YSLNYF
-602 PELGGKILAG
+602 PELTGKVLAG
-612 FENVYAYNKENIFI
+612 FENVYAYNKENIFV
-626 ASNNGIIHMNYEK
+626 ASNNGIIHINYKK
-639 YNTTKPTLNILLTQV
+639 YNTAKSTLTVLLTQV

-662 LIFGGFFQQNN
+662 LIFGGFFQKSI
-673 DTAYK
+673 DSSYK
-678 QNKNL
+678 QDKNA
-683 IHSFSNSNNSFHF
+683 IQQFPISNNSFHF

-704 TQNSIE
+704 IQNNIE
-710 YSYQLVGYESKW
+710 YSYQLKGYESKW
-722 NAWAAKTEKDYTNL
+722 DEWTSKTEKDYTNL
-736 PSGKYTFSV
+736 PSGKYTFNV

-751 GLESA
+751 GNESKT
-756 IVSYSFVIQ
+756 VSYSFEIM

-776 LYALLFILGIF
+776 LYALLFILAVF
-787 YYSKWQRNK
+787 YYSKWQNNK
-796 FAKQQIKFEEKQK
+796 FKKQQIKFEEEQK
-809 QLQYIHQLEIEKNEK
+809 QLKYIHQLELQKSEKE
-824 AIIELQNEKLV
+824 IIELQNEKLI

-896 EQFSAH
+896 EQFSSH

-913 LKLKFPGLTN
+913 LKLKFPSLTN

-967 DQSINDFLNE
+967 EQSINDFLNE
-977 MIKD
+977 IIKE